1 MQAIINPTIIDDGI
15 TTVPMSKSITQRL
28 FAAALLH
35 KGITNINT
43 WGDLSNDEQAAL
55 GIIRQSGAAVED
67 TYATYVVKS
76 NGIAPVTDTINCGES
91 GLAARLFIP
100 VLALSDR
107 AINIT
112 GEGSLTSRP
121 MDTITEL
128 LPQLGVSVT
137 STNGKLPIQLKGP
150 LQPKDITIDGS
161 ISSQFLTGLLFAYA
175 FSVTEPTTI
184 TVDNL
189 NSKPYVDLTVQV
201 LEQFGADIVNHNY
214 TQFMIN
220 PRNVPGNE
228 INVSAEPDWSSAAPI
243 LVAGAISG
251 KVTIFN
257 NLNPIS
263 LQADRRISDVL
274 QLAGASVHI
283 SGNTTTALKPSAL
296 KAFNYDVTQC
306 PDLFPSLAVMAAV
319 CEGESTIQGIHRL
332 THKESDRLV
341 STTAMLLKLGV
352 EYCVNDDTLH
362 ITGKP
367 TLKSCTIDSYNDHR
381 IVMAAAVA
389 ALRADGPVT
398 IEGAEAV
405 NKSFPSFFNTL
416 TSLGVDHQ
424 LVN

>member
-1 MQAIINPTIIDDGI
+1 MQAIINPTIIDGGI
-15 TTVPMSKSITQRL
+15 TTVPMSKSITQRM
-28 FAAALLH
+28 FAATLLH
-35 KGITNINT
+35 HGITNINT
-43 WGDLSNDEQAAL
+43 WGNLSNDEQAAL
-55 GIIRQSGAAVED
+55 GIIRQSGASVED

-76 NGIAPVTDTINCGES
+76 NGIAPATDTINCGES

-100 VLALSDR
+100 VLALSDKT
-107 AINIT
+107 ITIT
-112 GEGSLTSRP
+112 GEGSLMSRP

-128 LPQLGVSVT
+128 LPQLGVSVN
-137 STNGKLPIQLKGP
+137 SIDGKLPIQLKGP

-201 LEQFGADIVNHNY
+201 LEQFGADIVNRNY
-214 TQFMIN
+214 TQFIIN

-274 QLAGASVHI
+274 QLAGASVTI
-283 SGNTTTALKPSAL
+283 SGNTTTALKPSRL

-306 PDLFPSLAVMAAV
+306 PDLFPSLAVLAAV

-362 ITGKP
+362 ITGRA
-367 TLKSCTIDSYNDHR
+367 TLGSCTIDSFNDHR

-398 IEGAEAV
+398 ITAAEAV

-416 TSLGVDHQ
+416 TSLGVDYQ